1 MHRLLKLT
9 SLLLCFELILGPVA
23 PGFSFVSKA
32 MAQDCP
38 GGTQFDS
45 TLNRCITTEQMANI
59 MNATSNCSPSDK
71 ECYKANAE
79 RALKEGEE
87 EGKIKE
93 QLANKGGLMGTGMKV
108 GAVAV
113 PLFLVAS
120 RMFKSKSK
128 KPGKCKSMALYMM
141 LGAGAAIF
149 LGDMLANSKH
159 KKRLKKIKEE
169 WEGVRKG
176 EASGDKGSGEKE
188 AEVSTAS
195 LAQTSTDPD
204 VRNAQAKESQA
215 EAFEMLAKSEDSLA
229 SAAKFKSTVY
239 AIGGLAF
246 AGASVISFMEH
257 FRLMSL
263 KAARAQ
269 PGGEAAYQ
277 TYYQQVYCTNSTP
290 EAATPTEGTSIE
302 NYKIIRKY
310 ASLINNSK
318 AAVDV
323 FSLYDNLEDSLR
335 KKQSPS
341 IEAYE
346 ANAELAKLNDEKV
359 NKKEILDI
367 LKIAGTQLLNQF
379 FISPAH
385 ALGNSSQYHE
395 NYRPPTSTGN
405 TAASAGSGAST
416 AADAASSAA
425 SGASSGAQAAVSAGN
440 AAATSAEGAT
450 DLANVAANNT
460 NTPEQLTGLN
470 KFLSSPLSRG
480 IISGVFAAWSG
491 LMFMHAKKQASVS
504 KARAKYLR
512 DRKDEFNDA
521 TGAISCTSADR
532 NNVNN
537 LKCYCYTSSGQRN
550 SQRANSQACIALF
563 TGRNVTGE
571 TNYLNGTGIASQK
584 VCMTNAGIDENCA
597 CRTINT
603 CLSAVPTNFS
613 GINPGTLGLISSS
626 TSPLNQL
633 TSGQIAAGSVNGAAA
648 VSNALKL
655 LDQAKKSQ
663 AKVPELAN
671 GKGDK
676 LARDMAGSLIASSAG
691 GSAPQLSSPSSGN
704 PFSLSPSQAAASLE
718 KEFKDAESGVASVK
732 SGGFVPQPGSGK
744 VDDFGLEFGMT
755 PTQLAADQN
764 TLSQMN
770 QNLDFGQNDIN
781 NSSTTNL
788 FEVLSNRYQRSGMR
802 RLFDDEGKMAA
813 DPAAKTDITE

>member
-93 QLANKGGLMGTGMKV
+93 QLANKGGLMGTGMKAA
-108 GAVAV
+108 AVAV
-113 PLFLVAS
+113 PLFMVAS
-120 RMFKSKSK
+120 RMFKGKSK
-128 KPGKCKSMALYMM
+128 KPSKCRSLSLYMM
-141 LGAGAAIF
+141 LGGGAAIF
-149 LGDMLANSKH
+149 LGDMWANSKH

-169 WEGVRKG
+169 WEGIRKG
-176 EASGDKGSGEKE
+176 EKSEDKGSGDSESH
-188 AEVSTAS
+188 VSSAS

-204 VRNAQAKESQA
+204 MRNAKAKESQA

-239 AIGGLAF
+239 AVGALAF
-246 AGASVISFMEH
+246 AGASVISFMEV
-257 FRLMSL
+257 FKLKTK
-263 KAARAQ
+263 KAAILAAQ
-269 PGGEAAYQ
+269 KAVPVSAQAVHAAQVDY
-277 TYYQQVYCTNSTP
+277 TKYYQEVHCTNSTP
-290 EAATPTEGTSIE
+290 KDGIDPDSPVPGEAGEAQQPSTDRISPEEFEQEMELRRQNGTDGIVYQNSSDFKIFESLNSIKSLE
-302 NYKIIRKY
+302 SAIYSSSDI
-310 ASLINNSK
+310 ASIFTLTN
-318 AAVDV
+318 
-323 FSLYDNLEDSLR
+323 NLEQSILKR
-335 KKQSPS
+335 QSPS
-341 IEAYE
+341 IEDYE
-346 ANAELAKLNDEKV
+346 KNREILQIYGGEVNRNIDLLSAVKVFSLKLLSELVPVSSSFATENQVGDLAK
-359 NKKEILDI
+359 NKATE
-367 LKIAGTQLLNQF
+367 AGMNKML
-379 FISPAH
+379 
-385 ALGNSSQYHE
+385 
-395 NYRPPTSTGN
+395 
-405 TAASAGSGAST
+405 SG
-416 AADAASSAA
+416 
-425 SGASSGAQAAVSAGN
+425 
-440 AAATSAEGAT
+440 
-450 DLANVAANNT
+450 
-460 NTPEQLTGLN
+460 PLT
-470 KFLSSPLSRG
+470 RG
-480 IISGVFAAWSG
+480 IIGGVFAAWSG
-491 LMFMHAKKQASVS
+491 LMFMHAKKQASIS

-550 SQRANSQACIALF
+550 SQRSNSQACIALF
-563 TGRNVTGE
+563 TGRNITGE

-597 CRTINT
+597 CRTNNT

-718 KEFKDAESGVASVK
+718 KEFKDAETGVASVK
-732 SGGFVPQPGSGK
+732 SGGFVPQPGAGK

-802 RLFDDEGKMAA
+802 RLFDDEGRMAA

>member
-108 GAVAV
+108 AAVAV
-113 PLFLVAS
+113 PLFMVMKKLFRS
-120 RMFKSKSK
+120 RSSN
-128 KPGKCKSMALYMM
+128 PNPCPTSPSVYIM
-141 LGAGAAIF
+141 LGAGAAVFI
-149 LGDMLANSKH
+149 GDMFANSKH

-169 WEGVRKG
+169 WEGIRKG

-188 AEVSTAS
+188 SEVATAS
-195 LAQTSTDPD
+195 LAQTSSDPD

-229 SAAKFKSTVY
+229 SAAKFKSTIY
-239 AIGGLAF
+239 AVGALAF
-246 AGASVISFMEH
+246 AGASVLSFIEASKPWSQACPGAASGSSGSL
-257 FRLMSL
+257 FNDPSAEVLMANQVLKSERIEDFFTLHYGFERSL
-263 KAARAQ
+263 ANR
-269 PGGEAAYQ
+269 
-277 TYYQQVYCTNSTP
+277 S
-290 EAATPTEGTSIE
+290 
-302 NYKIIRKY
+302 
-310 ASLINNSK
+310 
-318 AAVDV
+318 
-323 FSLYDNLEDSLR
+323 
-335 KKQSPS
+335 SPS
-341 IEAYE
+341 IDDYE
-346 ANAELAKLNDEKV
+346 EYKKVTKDYSSVSQDVMQFLKAFAVATYHNLN
-359 NKKEILDI
+359 ILP
-367 LKIAGTQLLNQF
+367 
-379 FISPAH
+379 SAH
-385 ALGNSSQYHE
+385 ADPYVAGEGVDSQSQAWANQRSNSNILAHGNSNDAVAAAAE
-395 NYRPPTSTGN
+395 GGVA
-405 TAASAGSGAST
+405 TAAESGVAAAAEGGVAAAEGGVAAAAEGGVAAAAEGGVAG
-416 AADAASSAA
+416 AADGAA
-425 SGASSGAQAAVSAGN
+425 
-440 AAATSAEGAT
+440 AAATDPGPDPRS
-450 DLANVAANNT
+450 
-460 NTPEQLTGLN
+460 
-470 KFLSSPLSRG
+470 FLEKPIPRG
-480 IISGVFAAWSG
+480 IIAGVFAAWAG
-491 LMFMHAKKQASVS
+491 LMFLHAKKQASIS

-521 TGAISCTSADR
+521 TGAISCTAADR

-537 LKCYCYTSSGQRN
+537 LKCYCYNSSGQRN
-550 SQRANSQACIALF
+550 TQRTNSQACIALF

-571 TNYLNGTGIASQK
+571 TNYLNGTGIASQR

-597 CRTINT
+597 CRTNNT
-603 CLSAVPTNFS
+603 CLSAVPSNFS

-663 AKVPELAN
+663 AKVPQLAN

-676 LARDMAGSLIASSAG
+676 LARNLAGSVIASSAG
-691 GSAPQLSSPSSGN
+691 GSAPQLSSPSSGS
-704 PFSLSPSQAAASLE
+704 PFNLSPSQAAASLE
-718 KEFKDAESGVASVK
+718 KEFKDAETGVASVK
-732 SGGFVPQPGSGK
+732 SGGFVSQPGPGK